1 MSDPTKKSIVI
12 NTSFLSSSGA
22 GSELGSGASR
32 NKSRKHTRQKIPD
45 EVIKPSKLKQILLDK
60 INAKRK
66 AELTMTTAA
75 ATNSLSTKST
85 NHKKGSEFGGSGS
98 GNGNANGGIDKEK
111 EARIFSDEF
120 KKSLN
125 FLDKYIQTKQTEKS
139 DKHHH
144 RQHLKTLKKTSG
156 TSSTSLNEDILKSLH
171 SNRNNNNNNNNNHNT
186 TPHRTQLNVNTQLY
200 QKPSATYGSNIMQ
213 RSVSPSRPVS
223 PASTPTFAPVQRGVS
238 FTTQAFQ
245 PQPHAHTS
253 GFQKIQLNVPKVNN
267 NNNNNNNHVSTYAS
281 APKNEKITLAL
292 GKSIAH
298 GTAMTDA
305 GNLIY
310 TELPPELMPTAPMA
324 APMLTLLPDPM
335 PMPITHEPAPMI
347 ETFSMPTPSP
357 TPSPTSS
364 PLSIP
369 STTLST
375 STPTFSPIK
384 LTDDKPYG
392 CLKHGKKPTFRLYN
406 KTIKHSHSHSHSDSQ
421 NTENKNESVLY
432 SERQQKLND
441 LRNKHNPK
449 SSSGSSSSSS
459 SSYISGDGE
468 LENDE
473 KEEKGE
479 KRENKMNNS
488 TSSSSS
494 NRATKIR
501 KRLRKTITKRFKLG
515 KQGNVV
521 GVLIK
526 NNDTRKKIQKEH
538 SLLKNK
544 NLSDVKKY
552 LVEQKLI
559 KIGSTAPPNIIRKI
573 YEDSVLTGEVENS
586 GKDIVL
592 HNFLEQN
599 KPW

>member
-12 NTSFLSSSGA
+12 NTSFLSSSGP
-22 GSELGSGASR
+22 GSELGSGASK

-66 AELTMTTAA
+66 AELTMTTTA

-85 NHKKGSEFGGSGS
+85 NHKKGSEFGGSV
-98 GNGNANGGIDKEK
+98 NGNVNGGIDKEK

-139 DKHHH
+139 EKHHH
-144 RQHLKTLKKTSG
+144 RQNSKTLKKTSG
-156 TSSTSLNEDILKSLH
+156 TNSTSLNEDILKSLH

-186 TPHRTQLNVNTQLY
+186 SPHRTQLNVNTQLY

-223 PASTPTFAPVQRGVS
+223 PASTPTFAPAQRGVS
-238 FTTQAFQ
+238 FATQAV
-245 PQPHAHTS
+245 QPHPHAT

-267 NNNNNNNHVSTYAS
+267 NNHVTTYAS
-281 APKNEKITLAL
+281 AHKNEKITLAL
-292 GKSIAH
+292 GKPTAH

-310 TELPPELMPTAPMA
+310 TELPPELMPTAPMST
-324 APMLTLLPDPM
+324 PVLTILPDPM
-335 PMPITHEPAPMI
+335 LMPMPMPMNHDPAPMV
-347 ETFSMPTPSP
+347 ETFSMPSHSPTHSPSP
-357 TPSPTSS
+357 SPSP
-364 PLSIP
+364 IP
-369 STTLST
+369 STTLSV

-406 KTIKHSHSHSHSDSQ
+406 KTIKHSHSHSHSEST
-421 NTENKNESVLY
+421 NHENKNESVLY

-449 SSSGSSSSSS
+449 TSSGSSSS
-459 SSYISGDGE
+459 YVVSGDGE
-468 LENDE
+468 HENDE
-473 KEEKGE
+473 NRENGE
-479 KRENKMNNS
+479 KHENKINNS
-488 TSSSSS
+488 TLS

-526 NNDTRKKIQKEH
+526 NNDTRKKVEREH

-573 YEDSVLTGEVENS
+573 YEDSVLTGEVENV
-586 GKDIVL
+586 GKDVIL

>member
-12 NTSFLSSSGA
+12 NKSFLSSSGS
-22 GSELGSGASR
+22 GSELGSRESK

-45 EVIKPSKLKQILLDK
+45 EVIKPTKLKQMLLDK

-66 AELTMTTAA
+66 AELTMTNSAATSTAA
-75 ATNSLSTKST
+75 T
-85 NHKKGSEFGGSGS
+85 NHKKGYD
-98 GNGNANGGIDKEK
+98 NGDIDKEK

-120 KKSLN
+120 KKSLS

-139 DKHHH
+139 EKHQH
-144 RQHLKTLKKTSG
+144 RQNSKTLKKTSG

-171 SNRNNNNNNNNNHNT
+171 SNRNNNNHSHNHNHSHST
-186 TPHRTQLNVNTQLY
+186 SPHQTLLNVNTQLY

-223 PASTPTFAPVQRGVS
+223 SAPIPTPAQRGVS
-238 FTTQAFQ
+238 FATQAQ
-245 PQPHAHTS
+245 AVQPHPT
-253 GFQKIQLNVPKVNN
+253 GFQKIQLNIPKVNN
-267 NNNNNNNHVSTYAS
+267 NNHVATYAY
-281 APKNEKITLAL
+281 APKNEKITMAL
-292 GKSIAH
+292 GKPFAH
-298 GTAMTDA
+298 GTTMTDA

-310 TELPPELMPTAPMA
+310 TELPPELMPTTTTSMTSPLLT
-324 APMLTLLPDPM
+324 MLSDPI
-335 PMPITHEPAPMI
+335 PSPMI
-347 ETFSMPTPSP
+347 EPFVSHSPSP
-357 TPSPTSS
+357 SPSHSPSPSPS

-369 STTLST
+369 STTLSV

-406 KTIKHSHSHSHSDSQ
+406 KTIKHST
-421 NTENKNESVLY
+421 NTENKNEHVLY

-449 SSSGSSSSSS
+449 TGVGSLSSHG
-459 SSYISGDGE
+459 SGDGGHE
-468 LENDE
+468 TD
-473 KEEKGE
+473 EKGE
-479 KRENKMNNS
+479 KGEKHENKINNS
-488 TSSSSS
+488 TSS

-526 NNDTRKKIQKEH
+526 NNDTRKKIQREH

-573 YEDSVLTGEVENS
+573 YEDSVLTGEVENV
-586 GKDIVL
+586 GKDVIL

>member
-22 GSELGSGASR
+22 GSELNSTASR

-45 EVIKPSKLKQILLDK
+45 EVIKPSKLKQMLLDK

-75 ATNSLSTKST
+75 ATNSLSTNPA
-85 NHKKGSEFGGSGS
+85 NHKKGFTSRGDIITSTS
-98 GNGNANGGIDKEK
+98 GGIDKEK

-120 KKSLN
+120 KKSLS

-139 DKHHH
+139 EKHQH
-144 RQHLKTLKKTSG
+144 RQNSKTLKKPSG
-156 TSSTSLNEDILKSLH
+156 TNSTSLNEDILKSLH
-171 SNRNNNNNNNNNHNT
+171 SNRNKHGNNQGNHNT
-186 TPHRTQLNVNTQLY
+186 SPHQTPLNVNTQLY

-223 PASTPTFAPVQRGVS
+223 SAPTPTHAQRGVS
-238 FTTQAFQ
+238 FATQSV
-245 PQPHAHTS
+245 QPHAHTTAT

-267 NNNNNNNHVSTYAS
+267 NHVTTYAS

-292 GKSIAH
+292 GKPNNAH
-298 GTAMTDA
+298 GTTMTDA

-310 TELPPELMPTAPMA
+310 TELPPELMPTAPMP
-324 APMLTLLPDPM
+324 APMLTILPDPI
-335 PMPITHEPAPMI
+335 PRPIPSHIIEP
-347 ETFSMPTPSP
+347 FVSPSP
-357 TPSPTSS
+357 SLSLSSSLSPSLSPSPSHS
-364 PLSIP
+364 PIP

-375 STPTFSPIK
+375 STSTFSPIK

-406 KTIKHSHSHSHSDSQ
+406 KTIKHSHSYSHSHSDTQ
-421 NTENKNESVLY
+421 NTENENESVLY

-449 SSSGSSSSSS
+449 PISGSSSSYSHTTS
-459 SSYISGDGE
+459 RDDKH
-468 LENDE
+468 ENDE
-473 KEEKGE
+473 KGEKGE
-479 KRENKMNNS
+479 KRENKINNS
-488 TSSSSS
+488 TSSS
-494 NRATKIR
+494 RATKIR

-573 YEDSVLTGEVENS
+573 YEDSVLTGEVENV
-586 GKDIVL
+586 GKDVIL

>member
-22 GSELGSGASR
+22 GSELGSGASK
-32 NKSRKHTRQKIPD
+32 NKSRKHSRQKISD

-66 AELTMTTAA
+66 AELTMTTSA

-85 NHKKGSEFGGSGS
+85 NHKKGSEFGSS
-98 GNGNANGGIDKEK
+98 GNGNVNGGIDKEK

-144 RQHLKTLKKTSG
+144 RQNSKTLKKSSATN
-156 TSSTSLNEDILKSLH
+156 STSLNEDILKSLH
-171 SNRNNNNNNNNNHNT
+171 SNRNNNNNNHNT
-186 TPHRTQLNVNTQLY
+186 SPHRTQLNVNTQLY

-223 PASTPTFAPVQRGVS
+223 PASIPTFAPAQRGVS
-238 FTTQAFQ
+238 FATQAV
-245 PQPHAHTS
+245 QPHPHAT

-267 NNNNNNNHVSTYAS
+267 NNHVTTYAS
-281 APKNEKITLAL
+281 AHKNEKITLAL
-292 GKSIAH
+292 GKPTAH
-298 GTAMTDA
+298 RMAMTDA

-324 APMLTLLPDPM
+324 APMLTILPDPM
-335 PMPITHEPAPMI
+335 PMPMPMPIASDPAPMT
-347 ETFSMPTPSP
+347 ETFSMPSHSPTHSPSP
-357 TPSPTSS
+357 SP
-364 PLSIP
+364 IP
-369 STTLST
+369 STTLSV

-406 KTIKHSHSHSHSDSQ
+406 KTIKHSHSRSHSEST
-421 NTENKNESVLY
+421 NHENKNESVLY

-449 SSSGSSSSSS
+449 TSSGSSSS
-459 SSYISGDGE
+459 YVVSGDDE
-468 LENDE
+468 LEND
-473 KEEKGE
+473 EKGE
-479 KRENKMNNS
+479 KRENKINNS
-488 TSSSSS
+488 TSS

-526 NNDTRKKIQKEH
+526 NNDTRKKVEREH

-573 YEDSVLTGEVENS
+573 YEDSVLTGEVENV
-586 GKDIVL
+586 GKDIIL

>member
-66 AELTMTTAA
+66 AELNMTTAA
-75 ATNSLSTKST
+75 ATNSLSTNST

-98 GNGNANGGIDKEK
+98 GSGNGNVNGGIDKEK

-120 KKSLN
+120 KKSLS

-139 DKHHH
+139 EKHHH
-144 RQHLKTLKKTSG
+144 RQNSKTLKKSSG

-171 SNRNNNNNNNNNHNT
+171 SNKNNNNHNT
-186 TPHRTQLNVNTQLY
+186 SPHRTQLNVNTQLY
-200 QKPSATYGSNIMQ
+200 QKPPATHGSNIMQ

-223 PASTPTFAPVQRGVS
+223 PAQRGVS
-238 FTTQAFQ
+238 FATQAVHHQ
-245 PQPHAHTS
+245 PQPT

-267 NNNNNNNHVSTYAS
+267 NHVATYAS

-292 GKSIAH
+292 GKPIAH

-310 TELPPELMPTAPMA
+310 TELPPELMPTAHMST
-324 APMLTLLPDPM
+324 PMLTILPDPM
-335 PMPITHEPAPMI
+335 PMPMPMPMSITHDPAPMI
-347 ETFSMPTPSP
+347 ETFSMPSHSPTHSPSP
-357 TPSPTSS
+357 SP
-364 PLSIP
+364 IP
-369 STTLST
+369 STTLSV

-421 NTENKNESVLY
+421 PDSINHENKNESVLF

-449 SSSGSSSSSS
+449 TSSGSSSSSS
-459 SSYISGDGE
+459 HVVSGYGE
-468 LENDE
+468 HENDE
-473 KEEKGE
+473 KGEKGE
-479 KRENKMNNS
+479 KGENKINNS
-488 TSSSSS
+488 TSS
-494 NRATKIR
+494 NRVTKIR

-573 YEDSVLTGEVENS
+573 YEDSVLTGEVENI
-586 GKDIVL
+586 GKDVIL

>member
-12 NTSFLSSSGA
+12 NTSFLSSSGV
-22 GSELGSGASR
+22 GSELGSAAVR

-45 EVIKPSKLKQILLDK
+45 EVIKPSKLKQMLLDK

-66 AELTMTTAA
+66 AELTMTTATA
-75 ATNSLSTKST
+75 TSTATNQ
-85 NHKKGSEFGGSGS
+85 KKGFDY
-98 GNGNANGGIDKEK
+98 GGIDKEK

-120 KKSLN
+120 KKSLS

-139 DKHHH
+139 DKHHN
-144 RQHLKTLKKTSG
+144 RQNSKTLKKTSG
-156 TSSTSLNEDILKSLH
+156 TNSTSLNEDILKSLH
-171 SNRNNNNNNNNNHNT
+171 SNRNNNNHSNNHIT
-186 TPHRTQLNVNTQLY
+186 SPHPTQLNVNTQLY
-200 QKPSATYGSNIMQ
+200 QKPSATYASNNMQ

-223 PASTPTFAPVQRGVS
+223 PTQRGVS
-238 FTTQAFQ
+238 FATHAPHPQFQ
-245 PQPHAHTS
+245 PQSQPQPQPT
-253 GFQKIQLNVPKVNN
+253 GFQKIQLNIPKVNN
-267 NNNNNNNHVSTYAS
+267 NHVTTYAS
-281 APKNEKITLAL
+281 TPKNEKITLAL
-292 GKSIAH
+292 GKPFAH
-298 GTAMTDA
+298 GTTMTDA

-310 TELPPELMPTAPMA
+310 TELPPELMPTAPIS
-324 APMLTLLPDPM
+324 APMLTMLPDLMPM
-335 PMPITHEPAPMI
+335 PMPMSMPAPVDSIPII
-347 ETFSMPTPSP
+347 ETFVS
-357 TPSPTSS
+357 SS
-364 PLSIP
+364 PSHSPSRSPSP
-369 STTLST
+369 STTLSV
-375 STPTFSPIK
+375 STPTFSPVK

-392 CLKHGKKPTFRLYN
+392 CLKYGNKPTFRLYN
-406 KTIKHSHSHSHSDSQ
+406 KTIKHSNSHSNSDKT
-421 NTENKNESVLY
+421 NTENKNESLIY

-449 SSSGSSSSSS
+449 FKAESSSSSHG
-459 SSYISGDGE
+459 SGDGGH
-468 LENDE
+468 EN
-473 KEEKGE
+473 EEKGE
-479 KRENKMNNS
+479 KGEKHENKISNS
-488 TSSSSS
+488 TSS

-526 NNDTRKKIQKEH
+526 NNDTRKKIQREH

-573 YEDSVLTGEVENS
+573 YEDSVLTGEVENV
-586 GKDIVL
+586 GKDVIL
-592 HNFLEQN
+592 HNFFEQS

>member
-12 NTSFLSSSGA
+12 NTSFLSNSGA
-22 GSELGSGASR
+22 GSELGSGAGR

-45 EVIKPSKLKQILLDK
+45 EIIKPSKLKQILLDK

-66 AELTMTTAA
+66 AELNMTST
-75 ATNSLSTKST
+75 TLPVLHESTKHT
-85 NHKKGSEFGGSGS
+85 KHKGLDFGSGS
-98 GNGNANGGIDKEK
+98 SSGSSSTGGIDKEK

-144 RQHLKTLKKTSG
+144 RQHSKTLKNTSG
-156 TSSTSLNEDILKSLH
+156 TNTTSLNQDILKSLH
-171 SNRNNNNNNNNNHNT
+171 SNNHNNHNHNHNHNNT
-186 TPHRTQLNVNTQLY
+186 HNIHNTSPHKTQLNVNTQLY

-223 PASTPTFAPVQRGVS
+223 PAAAPRGVS
-238 FTTQAFQ
+238 FATQATH
-245 PQPHAHTS
+245 PPHT

-267 NNNNNNNHVSTYAS
+267 NHVSAYAS

-292 GKSIAH
+292 GKPTMPGLGS
-298 GTAMTDA
+298 GTTMTDA

-310 TELPPELMPTAPMA
+310 TELPPELMPTAPMPS
-324 APMLTLLPDPM
+324 PMLTMLSQPM
-335 PMPITHEPAPMI
+335 PMPIAPDNAPII
-347 ETFSMPTPSP
+347 ETFSLPSH
-357 TPSPTSS
+357 SP
-364 PLSIP
+364 IP

-375 STPTFSPIK
+375 STPTFSPVK

-406 KTIKHSHSHSHSDSQ
+406 RTIKHSSSRTDSK
-421 NTENKNESVLY
+421 NIENKNESVVY

-449 SSSGSSSSSS
+449 TSSGSSSS
-459 SSYISGDGE
+459 YVVSGDDE
-468 LENDE
+468 HENDE
-473 KEEKGE
+473 KGEKGE
-479 KRENKMNNS
+479 KHENKISNS
-488 TSSSSS
+488 TSS
-494 NRATKIR
+494 NHATKIR

-538 SLLKNK
+538 SLIKNK

-573 YEDSVLTGEVENS
+573 YEDSVLTGEVENI
-586 GKDIVL
+586 GKDVIL

>member
-22 GSELGSGASR
+22 GSELGSGASK

-45 EVIKPSKLKQILLDK
+45 EVIKPSKLKQMLLDK

-66 AELTMTTAA
+66 AELTMTNAA

-85 NHKKGSEFGGSGS
+85 SHKKGSEFEGTGN

-139 DKHHH
+139 EKHHH
-144 RQHLKTLKKTSG
+144 RQNSKTLKKTSG
-156 TSSTSLNEDILKSLH
+156 TNSTSLNEDILKSLH
-171 SNRNNNNNNNNNHNT
+171 SNKNNNNNNNNHNT
-186 TPHRTQLNVNTQLY
+186 SPHRTLLNVNTQLY
-200 QKPSATYGSNIMQ
+200 QKPSATYGSNMLQ

-223 PASTPTFAPVQRGVS
+223 PRPTPTPTPTLAQRGVS
-238 FTTQAFQ
+238 FATQAV
-245 PQPHAHTS
+245 QPHSHAT

-267 NNNNNNNHVSTYAS
+267 NNHVTTYAS
-281 APKNEKITLAL
+281 TPKNEKITLAL
-292 GKSIAH
+292 GKSNGH

-324 APMLTLLPDPM
+324 APMLTILPDPM
-335 PMPITHEPAPMI
+335 PIALDHAPMV
-347 ETFSMPTPSP
+347 ETFSMPSRSPTHSPSP
-357 TPSPTSS
+357 SP
-364 PLSIP
+364 IP
-369 STTLST
+369 STTLSV

-406 KTIKHSHSHSHSDSQ
+406 KTIKHSHSESTNH
-421 NTENKNESVLY
+421 ENKNESVLY

-449 SSSGSSSSSS
+449 TSSGSSSS
-459 SSYISGDGE
+459 YVVSGYGE
-468 LENDE
+468 HENGE
-473 KEEKGE
+473 NGENGE

-488 TSSSSS
+488 TSS

-573 YEDSVLTGEVENS
+573 YEDSVLTGEVENV
-586 GKDIVL
+586 GKDVIL

>member
-1 MSDPTKKSIVI
+1 MSDSTKKSIVI
-12 NTSFLSSSGA
+12 NTSFLSSSGV
-22 GSELGSGASR
+22 GSELGSGASK

-66 AELTMTTAA
+66 AELTMTTTA

-85 NHKKGSEFGGSGS
+85 SHKKGSEFGGS

-120 KKSLN
+120 KKSLS

-139 DKHHH
+139 EKHHH
-144 RQHLKTLKKTSG
+144 RQNSKTLKKTSA
-156 TSSTSLNEDILKSLH
+156 TNSTSLNEDILKSLH
-171 SNRNNNNNNNNNHNT
+171 SNRNNNNHNT
-186 TPHRTQLNVNTQLY
+186 SPHRTQLNVNTQLY

-213 RSVSPSRPVS
+213 RSVSPSRHVS
-223 PASTPTFAPVQRGVS
+223 PTPTPAPVQRGVS
-238 FTTQAFQ
+238 FATQAVQ
-245 PQPHAHTS
+245 PYPT

-267 NNNNNNNHVSTYAS
+267 SNNNHVTTYAS

-292 GKSIAH
+292 GKPNVH

-310 TELPPELMPTAPMA
+310 TELPPELMPTAPIA
-324 APMLTLLPDPM
+324 APMLTILPDPM
-335 PMPITHEPAPMI
+335 PMPILPDSAPMI
-347 ETFSMPTPSP
+347 ETFSMPSHSPTHSPSP
-357 TPSPTSS
+357 SP
-364 PLSIP
+364 IP
-369 STTLST
+369 STTLSV

-406 KTIKHSHSHSHSDSQ
+406 KTIKHSPHSHSDSQ
-421 NTENKNESVLY
+421 NPENKNESVLY

-449 SSSGSSSSSS
+449 TSSGSSS
-459 SSYISGDGE
+459 YVVSGDGE

-473 KEEKGE
+473 KGEKGE

-488 TSSSSS
+488 TSS
-494 NRATKIR
+494 NRVTKIR

-526 NNDTRKKIQKEH
+526 NNDTRKKVEREH

-573 YEDSVLTGEVENS
+573 YEDSVLTGEVENV
-586 GKDIVL
+586 GKDVIL

>member
-12 NTSFLSSSGA
+12 NKSFLSSSGS

-32 NKSRKHTRQKIPD
+32 NKSRKHTRQKIPN
-45 EVIKPSKLKQILLDK
+45 EVIKPTKLKQMLLDK

-66 AELTMTTAA
+66 AELTMTNAVATSAA
-75 ATNSLSTKST
+75 ATN
-85 NHKKGSEFGGSGS
+85 HKKEYD
-98 GNGNANGGIDKEK
+98 NGGIDKEK

-120 KKSLN
+120 KKSLS

-139 DKHHH
+139 EKHQH
-144 RQHLKTLKKTSG
+144 RQNSKTLKKTSG

-171 SNRNNNNNNNNNHNT
+171 SNRNNNNHSHSHNHST
-186 TPHRTQLNVNTQLY
+186 SPHQTLLNVNTQLY

-223 PASTPTFAPVQRGVS
+223 PASAPMPTQRGVS
-238 FTTQAFQ
+238 FATQAVH
-245 PQPHAHTS
+245 PHSHAT
-253 GFQKIQLNVPKVNN
+253 GFQKIQLNIPKVNN
-267 NNNNNNNHVSTYAS
+267 NNHVATYAY
-281 APKNEKITLAL
+281 APKNEKITMAL
-292 GKSIAH
+292 GKPFAD
-298 GTAMTDA
+298 GTTMTDA

-310 TELPPELMPTAPMA
+310 TELPPELMPTTTTSMTSPLLT
-324 APMLTLLPDPM
+324 MLSDP
-335 PMPITHEPAPMI
+335 I
-347 ETFSMPTPSP
+347 PSP
-357 TPSPTSS
+357 IIEPLVSLSPSHSPSPS
-364 PLSIP
+364 SIP
-369 STTLST
+369 STTLSV

-392 CLKHGKKPTFRLYN
+392 CLKQGKKPTFRLYN
-406 KTIKHSHSHSHSDSQ
+406 KTIKHST
-421 NTENKNESVLY
+421 NIENKNEPVLY

-441 LRNKHNPK
+441 LRNKHNSKPGV
-449 SSSGSSSSSS
+449 GSL
-459 SSYISGDGE
+459 SSYGSGDGGHE
-468 LENDE
+468 TD
-473 KEEKGE
+473 EKGE
-479 KRENKMNNS
+479 KGEKHKNKISNS
-488 TSSSSS
+488 TSS
-494 NRATKIR
+494 NRAIKIR

-515 KQGNVV
+515 KQGNIV

-526 NNDTRKKIQKEH
+526 NNDTRKKIQREH

-573 YEDSVLTGEVENS
+573 YEDSVLTGEVENV
-586 GKDIVL
+586 GKDVIL